1 MRKRITIKDIAEKT
15 GLSTTTVS
23 RVLNGKSEQYRLAKK
38 SQQLIE
44 DAAKELKYVA
54 NHFAANLKSGKSNT
68 IGLILPS
75 LRNPFFANI
84 ASQINTEVRKHGY
97 TTIITNSDE
106 SVEIER
112 IELTQ
117 LVSRNIEGLI
127 IVPCGK
133 ETDHIKQIFNK
144 GLPMVLL
151 DRYFEDSEIP
161 FVSTDNFDG
170 AFKAT
175 KLLIENGHKNITCIQ
190 GIRDSLPNK
199 LRVKGYKSAMNEAGY
214 DQLKVVGDEFS
225 VENGFLETKMLLQNE
240 IRPTAIFALSLTIA
254 LGCLKAFKEENVQI
268 PQDISLITF
277 DDHLYLD
284 YLATPIT
291 SVVQPVEVICKLA
304 MKYLISILN
313 NEEGET
319 SKQVILKPE
328 IKLRESIARI
338 TRDKMI

>member
-1 MRKRITIKDIAEKT
+1 MNKRITIKDIAERT
-15 GLSTTTVS
+15 GLSTTAVS
-23 RVLNGKSEQYRLAKK
+23 RVLNGKSEQYRISKK

-44 DAAKELKYVA
+44 VAAQELNYVA

-97 TTIITNSDE
+97 TLIITNSDE
-106 SVEIER
+106 NVEIER
-112 IELTQ
+112 IELKQ

-127 IVPCGK
+127 IVPCGE
-133 ETDHIKQIFNK
+133 ETDHIKEVFNK

-151 DRYFEDSEIP
+151 DRYFEGSKIP
-161 FVSTDNFDG
+161 YVSTDNFDG

-199 LRVKGYKSAMNEAGY
+199 LRVKGYKNAMNEAGISNF
-214 DQLKVVGDEFS
+214 KVVGDEFS
-225 VENGFLETKMLLQNE
+225 VENGFLETKILLQNE
-240 IRPTAIFALSLTIA
+240 IRPTAIFALSNTIA
-254 LGCLKAFKEENVQI
+254 LGCLKAFKEENVRI

-277 DDHLYLD
+277 DDYLYLD

-291 SVVQPVEVICKLA
+291 SVAQPVEVICKLA
-304 MKYLISILN
+304 LKYLTSIIN
-313 NEEGET
+313 NESEP
-319 SKQVILKPE
+319 SIKQIILKPE
-328 IKLRESIARI
+328 IKHRESIARI
-338 TRDKMI
+338 T